1 MFLNITTNYYLNTES
16 ILSLEYTGSII
27 KINTIYNRY
36 FIIKKDSSYFDKII
50 SKLGLENIPHHN
62 P

>member
-62 P
+62 Q

>member
-27 KINTIYNRY
+27 KINTIYN
-36 FIIKKDSSYFDKII
+36 FILLLKKTLVILIK
-50 SKLGLENIPHHN
+50 
-62 P
+62 